1 MHDVIH
7 SKTIT
12 VKAAANTL
20 DNKNAMQSV
29 ASLRNSKALKQVSAQ
44 VTCRRAKL
52 KTILVFN
59 ATVNT
64 LLLHTTVKNKTK
76 NKC

>member
-20 DNKNAMQSV
+20 DNKNAMHSV
-29 ASLRNSKALKQVSAQ
+29 ASLRNSTALKQVSA
-44 VTCRRAKL
+44 
-52 KTILVFN
+52 
-59 ATVNT
+59 
-64 LLLHTTVKNKTK
+64 
-76 NKC
+76 